1 MDMFQF
7 AMLNRQ
13 TIYQL
18 EIYGAAKTCK
28 IGPLH
33 SIEIHGDL
41 GIPHFLES
49 KNKISKYDQN
59 VVCLLG
65 LSSKKE

>member
-1 MDMFQF
+1 LGTTNIDQ
-7 AMLNRQ
+7 N
-13 TIYQL
+13 
-18 EIYGAAKTCK
+18 GAAKTCK